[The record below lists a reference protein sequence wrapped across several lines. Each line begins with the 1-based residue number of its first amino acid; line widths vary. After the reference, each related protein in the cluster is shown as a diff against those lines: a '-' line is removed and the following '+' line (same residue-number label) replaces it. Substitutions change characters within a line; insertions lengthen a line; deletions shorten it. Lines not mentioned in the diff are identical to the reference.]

1 MRSALLRT
9 PAVRQLT
16 ARRFASST
24 PNPTSEVSAKAQDA
38 GKKAQ
43 DVAKV
48 VVEKLGTAASGLGK
62 SLMKVGGRTGKMI
75 HSANGECGGVY
86 PGGSWGYFLEVAE
99 PT

>member
-24 PNPTSEVSAKAQDA
+24 SNATSEVSAKAQDA

-48 VVEKLGTAASGLGK
+48 VVEKLGTATSGLGK
-62 SLMKVGGRTGKMI
+62 SLMRVGGRTGKLI

-86 PGGSWGYFLEVAE
+86 PGRSRGYFLEVE

>member
-1 MRSALLRT
+1 MRTALLRT

-24 PNPTSEVSAKAQDA
+24 ANATSEASAKAQDA

-48 VVEKLGTAASGLGK
+48 VAGKLGTAASGFGK
-62 SLMKVGGRTGKMI
+62 SLMKIGGRTGKLI

-86 PGGSWGYFLEVAE
+86 PDDHGVFFGTNSI
-99 PT
+99 